1 MQLLVSVRSP
11 AEVEP
16 ALTGGADIVDAK
28 EPSRGSLGLVAPDT
42 LAQILRLVPAGQ
54 PLSVALGD
62 VETPEDLLATI
73 SSLNLPSRSS
83 PTFLKL
89 GFAGVQ
95 SPERVTA
102 LIECAVATM
111 ARQPSPARIVAVAY
125 ADAHRAKTLS
135 PDIIVGLA
143 HRAGAAGVLL
153 DTYTKDGRGLL
164 RCLTPGALAG
174 WVWDAR
180 SLGLLTALAGEI
192 GLDDVEPVR
201 LAGPDV
207 LGFRGAACEG
217 GRGGRVS
224 AERVRALRQRLEA
237 PASAY
242 APPAAMPTDNIGVR
256 ETPEGGA
263 NSLLWSGSNSCKI
276 KA

>member
-16 ALTGGADIVDAK
+16 ALTGGADILDAK
-28 EPSRGSLGLVAPDT
+28 EPGRGSLGLVAPDT

-62 VETPEDLLATI
+62 GETPEDLFATI
-73 SSLNLPSRSS
+73 TSLNLPTRPS
-83 PTFLKL
+83 PIFLKL

-95 SPERVTA
+95 SPERVTG
-102 LIECAVATM
+102 LIDCAVAMM
-111 ARQPSPARIVAVAY
+111 ARQRSARIVAVAY

-135 PDIIVGLA
+135 PDAIVGLA

-164 RCLTPGALAG
+164 HRLTSGALAR
-174 WVWDAR
+174 WVSDAR

-207 LGFRGAACEG
+207 LGVRGAACEG
-217 GRGGRVS
+217 GRGGRLS

-237 PASAY
+237 PPSAY
-242 APPAAMPTDNIGVR
+242 APPAAMPTDTIGVR

-263 NSLLWSGSNSCKI
+263 NSLLQSGSNSCKI